1 MKNVSKEAQN
11 QHLIDMIKG
20 DEELG
25 LYQEPKQEIIPE
37 EVFNEKKR
45 RGVKELIDKQIEK
58 AIRETLVISN
68 PQSIYIA
75 VKKIMLLLDDTKNS
89 SKKL

>member
-1 MKNVSKEAQN
+1 M
-11 QHLIDMIKG
+11 
-20 DEELG
+20 
-25 LYQEPKQEIIPE
+25 
-37 EVFNEKKR
+37 EK
-45 RGVKELIDKQIEK
+45 LIEK

-75 VKKIMLLLDDTKNS
+75 VKKIMLLLDETKNA

>member
-1 MKNVSKEAQN
+1 ME
-11 QHLIDMIKG
+11 
-20 DEELG
+20 
-25 LYQEPKQEIIPE
+25 
-37 EVFNEKKR
+37 
-45 RGVKELIDKQIEK
+45 KQIEK

-75 VKKIMLLLDDTKNS
+75 VKKIMLLLDETKNS